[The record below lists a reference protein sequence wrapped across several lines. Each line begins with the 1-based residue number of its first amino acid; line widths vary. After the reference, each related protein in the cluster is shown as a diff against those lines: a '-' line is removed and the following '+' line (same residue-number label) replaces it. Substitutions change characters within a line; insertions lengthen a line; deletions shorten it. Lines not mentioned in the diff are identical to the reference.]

1 MGNFTTAVGE
11 QVPLVASRLL
21 DPSLC
26 HAWSHG
32 AKISLVIFCVCS
44 PKAGWRLSM
53 WLMGEGAGLFEMWL
67 VLHVVAVHI
76 MILTTCADTGF
87 L

>member
-1 MGNFTTAVGE
+1 
-11 QVPLVASRLL
+11 
-21 DPSLC
+21 
-26 HAWSHG
+26 
-32 AKISLVIFCVCS
+32 
-44 PKAGWRLSM
+44 M